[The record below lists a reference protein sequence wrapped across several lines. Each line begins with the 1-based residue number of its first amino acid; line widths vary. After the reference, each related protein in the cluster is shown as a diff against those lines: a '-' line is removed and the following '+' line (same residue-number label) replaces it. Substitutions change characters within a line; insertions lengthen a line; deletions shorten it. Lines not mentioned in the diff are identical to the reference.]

1 MVVFKIIIKHP
12 PMDTTQHGL
21 LNQRWHV
28 LQHEL
33 FPHLR
38 EEFTLT
44 PKLEKLIHTLEWI
57 DFEQFLS
64 YSVGWPGR
72 PEYDRVAL
80 ARSFVAKSVLN
91 IRTTVGLIERLTG
104 DRILKRICGFDMH
117 RFLPH
122 ESTFS
127 RAFQEFADQ
136 GLANRIHENLIKTH
150 LGEELIGHNSRD
162 ATAIHAREK
171 AVHIKKE
178 DKPTVPKYPRG
189 RPKKGEKRQPPEPTR
204 IERQLTQT
212 LVQVMA
218 ELPKQCDV
226 GSKCNA
232 QGFNETWKGYKFH
245 IDTACCGVPIS
256 AILTSA
262 SMHDSQAAIPLALMT
277 QSRVSNLY
285 DLMDA
290 GYCSDELREHSKSL
304 GHIPLIDH
312 NPRKGKKKPFEP
324 HEAQRYKTRSGAERT
339 NARIKDEFGGRYITV
354 RGHAKILCHLM
365 FGLIALSIDQLMRL
379 MQ

>member
-1 MVVFKIIIKHP
+1 
-12 PMDTTQHGL
+12 MDTTQHSL

-57 DFEQFLS
+57 DFDKFLN

-72 PEYDRVAL
+72 PEHDRVAL

-91 IRTTVGLIERLTG
+91 IGTTVGLIERLSG
-104 DRILKRICGFDMH
+104 DRVLKRICGFDMYH
-117 RFLPH
+117 SLPH

-127 RAFQEFADQ
+127 RAFKEFADQ
-136 GLANRIHENLIKTH
+136 GLANLIHEDLIKTH

-171 AVHIKKE
+171 AVYVKKE
-178 DKPTVPKYPRG
+178 DKPTVPKRPRG
-189 RPKKGEKRQPPEPTR
+189 RPKKGEKRPPPERTR

-212 LVQVMA
+212 LAQMMA
-218 ELPKQCDV
+218 ELPKQCGI

-245 IDTACCGVPIS
+245 VDTACCGVPLS

-277 QSRVSNLY
+277 QSRVTNLY

-290 GYCSDELREHSKSL
+290 GYCSEELREHSKNL

-312 NPRKGKKKPFEP
+312 NPRRGEKKPFEP

-339 NARIKDEFGGRYITV
+339 NARIKDEFGGRHITV
-354 RGHAKILCHLM
+354 RGHAKIFCHLM